1 NLNYS
6 SNNDGITLP
15 EGFRSVIVADSVGSA
30 RHITVAENGDIYIA
44 LSSLHDG
51 KGIAAL
57 RDQNGNGKADSLEYF
72 GSLVGTGI
80 QLHDG
85 YLYFSTDTSVVR
97 YKMNNDELIPEDDP
111 ETIVGGFPEQNPHG
125 SKPFT
130 FDDNGNI
137 YVTVGAP
144 SNACQEKSRT
154 PGVQGMDPCPQ
165 LEWHGGIWQFSA
177 DEANQQFKKDG
188 KRYATG
194 IRNAVA
200 IYWDAPASQL
210 YAVQHGRDQLKA
222 LWSDYYDAETSAK
235 QPAEEMFAVDEGDDF
250 GWPYVYYDWK
260 KEKKMI
266 APEYGGDGEKT
277 AEEGKYE
284 RPIVTFPGHWAPN
297 DLMFYHGS
305 AFPEK
310 YRNGAFVAFHG
321 SWIRSPKP
329 QAGYNVA
336 FVSFNNGEANEEYK
350 IFADNFAGTSQI
362 SSASDARYRPMG
374 LAEGP
379 DGSLYIVESNQGK
392 VWRILPGS
400 DK

>member
-1 NLNYS
+1 MEHLSKNIFRYSFFLLMVILLSSCAASTSEESNKNLNYS

-260 KEKKMI
+260 KEK
-266 APEYGGDGEKT
+266 
-277 AEEGKYE
+277 
-284 RPIVTFPGHWAPN
+284 
-297 DLMFYHGS
+297 
-305 AFPEK
+305 
-310 YRNGAFVAFHG
+310 
-321 SWIRSPKP
+321 
-329 QAGYNVA
+329 
-336 FVSFNNGEANEEYK
+336 
-350 IFADNFAGTSQI
+350 
-362 SSASDARYRPMG
+362 
-374 LAEGP
+374 
-379 DGSLYIVESNQGK
+379 
-392 VWRILPGS
+392 
-400 DK
+400 